1 MPAIDL
7 PAAEPPLY
15 QLIQPRSAQVLGPAW
30 ARSFP
35 EHSEVV
41 GYSSL
46 GHVFMRKPAS
56 REYLVLHP
64 LKGAAKSYGSYRSLA
79 AFERGVLQDPGF
91 AAFVLRP
98 DHVRVVARR
107 LGPLAEDSVYIPTP
121 YPFLGGRQ
129 AQFLQNII
137 QTVHQFGA
145 IADQTVAALGL
156 RRMNRPRHGKHI
168 AAIFRRQP
176 AGNQRATFQAGFHH
190 QTPLTEPGYQAIAA
204 RKMLRQRR
212 CAQRK
217 FRQDQT
223 GLRQLARQRLIARRV
238 NPVNAGADHRHAG
251 CRRAQ
256 GAGVGGG
263 VDAGGHAADNGQPGL
278 PQRLGP
284 AFCGLRPLH
293 TGVAAAHHGQ
303 HRPLQ

>member
-107 LGPLAEDSVYIPTP
+107 LGPLADESVYIPTP
-121 YPFLGGRQ
+121 YPFLGGSDAPDSYEQ
-129 AQFLQNII
+129 GNVWVF
-137 QTVHQFGA
+137 V
-145 IADQTVAALGL
+145 QTVARLSGL
-156 RRMNRPRHGKHI
+156 
-168 AAIFRRQP
+168 
-176 AGNQRATFQAGFHH
+176 
-190 QTPLTEPGYQAIAA
+190 
-204 RKMLRQRR
+204 
-212 CAQRK
+212 
-217 FRQDQT
+217 
-223 GLRQLARQRLIARRV
+223 
-238 NPVNAGADHRHAG
+238 
-251 CRRAQ
+251 
-256 GAGVGGG
+256 
-263 VDAGGHAADNGQPGL
+263 
-278 PQRLGP
+278 
-284 AFCGLRPLH
+284 
-293 TGVAAAHHGQ
+293 
-303 HRPLQ
+303 